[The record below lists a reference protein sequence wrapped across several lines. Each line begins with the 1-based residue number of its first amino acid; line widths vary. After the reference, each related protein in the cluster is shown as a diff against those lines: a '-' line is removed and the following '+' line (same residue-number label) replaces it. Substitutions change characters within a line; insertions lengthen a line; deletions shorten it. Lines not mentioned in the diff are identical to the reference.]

1 MYLPKFKQKA
11 GGDVPGILVDP
22 KTKLRYTG
30 KYVKDFKGN
39 FFKGEQIT
47 SKSEPLELQQS
58 ETVDR
63 KLNFYSD
70 AISPTASDYKRGY
83 MIRYFAKDGRNGK
96 IIELNKKNYLIRQQE
111 AKLYIRTAKTA
122 WYITGEPEDQIING
136 YLYPGTKAKNQD
148 VVNQLDKDIP
158 GIGDQILKDLAQFV
172 R

>member
-11 GGDVPGILVDP
+11 GGEVPGILVDP

-39 FFKGEQIT
+39 FFKGSTIT

-58 ETVDR
+58 EAVDK

-70 AISPTASDYKRGY
+70 AVSPTSSDYKRGY

-96 IIELNKKNYLIRQQE
+96 VIELNKKNYLIRQLE
-111 AKLYIRTAKTA
+111 DKLYIRTAKIA
-122 WYITGEPEDQIING
+122 WYITGEPEDQILNG
-136 YLYPGTKAKNQD
+136 YLYPGTKSRNQD
-148 VVNQLDKDIP
+148 IINQLEKSIP
-158 GIGDQILKDLAQFV
+158 GVQEQILKNLGQFV
-172 R
+172 K